1 MSKEDTIRTL
11 VLVGVILQILFV
23 GTAFTGVLFL
33 PAIIAVSI
41 ALLPT
46 PPTSEALAFVA
57 MFTQFL
63 IGLYMVHGILG
74 IIFTFLWFHWRR
86 DPRAHRTGFI
96 VTGALGLVFGG
107 LVPGLIVL
115 IAGRMIPR
123 EEKA

>member
-11 VLVGVILQILFV
+11 ILVGIILQILFV
-23 GTAFTGVLFL
+23 VNAFIGVLFL
-33 PAIIAVSI
+33 PTLLEIAI

-46 PPTSEALAFVA
+46 PPLSEALAFVT

-74 IIFTFLWFHWRR
+74 IIYTVLWFHWRR
-86 DPRAHRTGFI
+86 DPSAHRTGFI
-96 VTGALGLVFGG
+96 ATGAIGLVFGG
-107 LVPGLIVL
+107 LIPGLIVL

-123 EEKA
+123 EENA

>member
-23 GTAFTGVLFL
+23 VNAFIGVLFL
-33 PAIIAVSI
+33 PALLEIAI

-46 PPTSEALAFVA
+46 PPLSEALAFVT

-74 IIFTFLWFHWRR
+74 IIYTVLWFHWRR
-86 DPRAHRTGFI
+86 DPSAHRTGFI
-96 VTGALGLVFGG
+96 ATGAIGLVFGG
-107 LVPGLIVL
+107 LIPGLIVL

-123 EEKA
+123 EEKT

>member
-23 GTAFTGVLFL
+23 VNAFIGVLFL
-33 PAIIAVSI
+33 PAILAVSI

-46 PPTSEALAFVA
+46 PPASEALAFVT
-57 MFTQFL
+57 MFTHFL

-86 DPRAHRTGFI
+86 DPSAHRTGFI